1 LDLTAFE
8 SFIFDEAC
16 AMALEADNK
25 RLEAEEKKKKKAEEK
40 KKKFE
45 KDMERVFA
53 NDDED

>member
-1 LDLTAFE
+1 MDLTAFE